1 MARRKSE
8 ILPLPTARGLN
19 IAQTAAYL
27 GKSVSWFLQHRPE
40 LETYGFPR
48 RLPMMDAYDR
58 IAIDDWFDRL
68 GGREQAVEKFDWK
81 PPRSKEERLQWRT

>member
-1 MARRKSE
+1 MARPKRE

-27 GKSVSWFLQHRPE
+27 GKSTTWFMQHRPE
-40 LETYGFPR
+40 LEKFGFPK

-58 IAIDDWFDRL
+58 CAIDDWFDRL
-68 GGREQAVEKFDWK
+68 GGREAVIEKFDWQPSLLK
-81 PPRSKEERLQWRT
+81 QRKRRS